1 MRDRLKKNKAARAA
15 FWILLV
21 LIAMAVF
28 GPMMTP
34 YGYREQV
41 TNEAG
46 EYLSNMP
53 PRIPLLKKLGIARG
67 YAVLRDRRAE
77 YLSDTERY
85 PAGSVI
91 RTKNHYQ
98 SASGAEYCDVVVD
111 YYAYMGVGEDVNFWL
126 GTDQM
131 GRDLWTRLWRGT
143 RVSLLI
149 AFFAVAAD
157 TVIGALYGA
166 VCGYFG
172 GKTDLILMRFC
183 EIVRSI
189 PNVVICSLF
198 IMLLGTGVRTMI
210 LALAVRGWT
219 HTAQLVRAQFLRN
232 KTREYVLAS
241 RVMGASDARI
251 IFRHI
256 LPNSLSPLISGA
268 MMAVPSAIFTE
279 AFLAYIGL
287 GIPAPEPSLGTLLSG
302 AWSTLELY
310 PTQTLFP
317 ALVISVL
324 LIAFSLFTGG
334 LRDALDPRDPGRS

>member
-1 MRDRLKKNKAARAA
+1 MRERLQKNKAARAA
-15 FWILLV
+15 LWILLF
-21 LIAMAVF
+21 LILMAVF
-28 GPMMTP
+28 APLMTP
-34 YGYREQV
+34 YGYRDQQ

-53 PRIPLLKKLGIARG
+53 PRMPLFKKLGIARG
-67 YAVLRDRRAE
+67 YATLKDRRADG
-77 YLSDTERY
+77 LNDTEKY
-85 PAGSVI
+85 PAGCIVEV
-91 RTKNHYQ
+91 KNRRI
-98 SASGAEYCDVVVD
+98 SAAGNEYCDVVVD
-111 YYAYMGVGEDVNFWL
+111 YYVYKGVGEDVNFWL

-157 TVIGALYGA
+157 LIIGTLYGA
-166 VCGYFG
+166 ACGYFG
-172 GKTDLILMRFC
+172 GKTDLILMRFA

-198 IMLLGTGVRTMI
+198 IMLFGTGIRTMI

-219 HTAQLVRAQFLRN
+219 GTAQLVRAQFLKN
-232 KTREYVLAS
+232 KTQEYVLAS
-241 RVMGASDARI
+241 RMMGASDARL

-256 LPNSLSPLISGA
+256 LPNSLTPLLTSA

-279 AFLAYIGL
+279 SFLAYIGL

-302 AWSTLELY
+302 AWPVLELY
-310 PTQTLFP
+310 PAQTLFP

-324 LIAFSLFTGG
+324 LISFTLFTDS
-334 LRDALDPRDPGRS
+334 LRDSLDPG

>member
-1 MRDRLKKNKAARAA
+1 MRESLRKNKAARAA
-15 FWILLV
+15 FWILLA
-21 LIAMAVF
+21 LIAMAVL
-28 GPMMTP
+28 GPVMTP
-34 YGYREQV
+34 YSYREQQK
-41 TNEAG
+41 NEAG

-67 YAVLRDRRAE
+67 YRTLKDRRAD
-77 YLSDTERY
+77 LLDDTEKY

-91 RTKNHYQ
+91 RTEGHYF
-98 SASGAEYCDVVVD
+98 SASGTEYCDVVVD
-111 YYAYMGVGEDVNFWL
+111 YYAYMGVGDDVNFWL

-149 AFFAVAAD
+149 ALTAVAAD
-157 TVIGALYGA
+157 LLIGTLYGA

-198 IMLLGTGVRTMI
+198 IMLWGTGIRTMI
-210 LALAVRGWT
+210 LALTLRGWVQ
-219 HTAQLVRAQFLRN
+219 TAQLVRAQFLRN

-241 RVMGASDARI
+241 RVMGASDARL

-279 AFLAYIGL
+279 SFLAYIGL

-302 AWSTLELY
+302 AWPVLELY

-324 LIAFSLFTGG
+324 LIAFTLFTGG
-334 LRDALDPRDPGRS
+334 LRDALDPKVKGK

>member
-1 MRDRLKKNKAARAA
+1 MRKKLKKNKAARAA
-15 FWILLV
+15 LGILLFLI
-21 LIAMAVF
+21 LIALF

-34 YGYREQV
+34 YSYREQL

-46 EYLSNMP
+46 EYLSDMP
-53 PRIPLLKKLGIARG
+53 PRIPFLKKLGIASGR
-67 YAVLRDRRAE
+67 ATLKDRRVDG
-77 YLSDTERY
+77 LSDTEKY
-85 PAGSVI
+85 PEGSVI
-91 RTKNHYQ
+91 RIKNRYT
-98 SASGAEYCDVVVD
+98 APSGTEYCDVVVD
-111 YYAYMGVGEDVNFWL
+111 YYVYKGVGEDVNFWF

-149 AFFAVAAD
+149 ALIAVTAD
-157 TVIGALYGA
+157 LLIGTLYGA

-172 GKTDLILMRFC
+172 GKTDLILMRFA
-183 EIVRSI
+183 EIIRSI

-198 IMLLGTGVRTMI
+198 IMLFGTGIKTMI

-219 HTAQLVRAQFLRN
+219 QTAQLVRAQFLRN

-241 RVMGASDARI
+241 RMMGASDGWL

-256 LPNSLSPLISGA
+256 LPNSLSPLLTGA

-279 AFLAYIGL
+279 SFLAYIGL

-302 AWSTLELY
+302 AWPVLELY
-310 PTQTLFP
+310 PLQTLLP

-324 LIAFSLFTGG
+324 LIAFTLFTGG
-334 LRDALDPRDPGRS
+334 LRDVLDPSEI